1 MNPGDLLG
9 TGTIS
14 GTEKGSFGCLLEITW
29 GGKNPLK
36 FGEETRVF
44 LQDGDVVTMR
54 GTTGKGVGFGECT
67 GRVLPA
73 LPIEEYI

>member
-1 MNPGDLLG
+1 M
-9 TGTIS
+9 
-14 GTEKGSFGCLLEITW
+14 
-29 GGKNPLK
+29 K